1 MLARIKAFL
10 TANNIQ
16 RRLLLIISLFIFSS
30 IILVSFLSHLRFV
43 SDYTNQSAKDIQQIV
58 EQVALNVDT
67 YIDEVA
73 RLCLSPYY
81 NANVMNRLDSQPSNA
96 QETLEKRREIED
108 YLRQVMITP
117 REDIFRVYILSD
129 SVYSSSRGGHIGLSS
144 DYESEEWYQAAQRTD
159 DYIFLPAHSESS
171 SSSSNL
177 VISVIKRLCSLQNNQ
192 KTVGVIRVDANYNGI
207 KAVCDRINVNEGG
220 ALFIMDSNWN
230 PVYQN
235 SALPAAITGEEL
247 RSAASTS
254 GYSTQKLS
262 GTTYIV
268 NVEIIPSTNWRVI
281 AVNAKNQV
289 IKGANSTLAFN
300 MILAVGMAA
309 LGVAVSIFFVRKQL
323 RPLYQTVNLM
333 EEVEDGNLNVRASTE
348 CTDEIASLNSAFNHM
363 LEQIQEMMVQEK
375 QLTMQVYEAKYLQKE
390 AQFESLHRQIQPHF
404 LFNTLNTINLLIK
417 CGRYKDATQGIEQL
431 ATLLRGV
438 INAGREITLEAELK
452 IADSYLRLQKLRHDN
467 LTYQINASDI
477 DLSYTLPAL
486 TIQPIIENALIHGC
500 EKSEGETH
508 ILVDLQYC
516 NNALVIAVKDNGAG
530 MPVLTLQQLQ
540 TRLDNCELEKDTDYQ
555 HSGIGLV
562 NIQKRIRFQF
572 GSPYGITISSEEGSG
587 TTVTLNIPRSKKSC

>member
-1 MLARIKAFL
+1 MLARIKAYL

-16 RRLLLIISLFIFSS
+16 RRLLLLISLFIFSS

-129 SVYSSSRGGHIGLSS
+129 SVYSSSRGGHIGLSA
-144 DYESEEWYQAAQRTD
+144 DYESEEWYQAAQNTD

-289 IKGANSTLAFN
+289 IKGANATLAFN
-300 MILAVGMAA
+300 MLLAVGMAA

-486 TIQPIIENALIHGC
+486 TIQPIIENALVHGC
-500 EKSEGETH
+500 EKAEGETH

-540 TRLDNCELEKDTDYQ
+540 TRLDNCELEKNTDYQ

-572 GSPYGITISSEEGSG
+572 GSPYGITLSSEEGSG

>member
-1 MLARIKAFL
+1 MLSRIKAFL

-30 IILVSFLSHLRFV
+30 IILVAFLSHLRFV

-81 NANVMNRLDSQPSNA
+81 NSNVMNRLDSQPSTA

-117 REDIFRVYILSD
+117 RKDIFRVYILSD
-129 SVYSSSRGGHIGLSS
+129 SVYSSSKGGHIGLSS
-144 DYESEEWYQAAQRTD
+144 DYKSEEWYQTAQNTD
-159 DYIFLPAHSESS
+159 DYIFLPAHSEST

-177 VISVIKRLCSLQNNQ
+177 VISVAKRLCSLQNNQ

-220 ALFIMDSNWN
+220 ALFIMDSSWN

-235 SALPAAITGEEL
+235 SALPASITNDEI
-247 RSAASTS
+247 RSAAASS
-254 GYSTQKLS
+254 GYSTQKLG

-281 AVNAKNQV
+281 AVNARNQV
-289 IKGANSTLAFN
+289 IKGANATLVFN
-300 MILAVGMAA
+300 MLLAVGMAA

-333 EEVEDGNLNVRASTE
+333 EEVEDGNLNVRANTD

-375 QLTMQVYEAKYLQKE
+375 QLTKQVYEAKYLQKE

-438 INAGREITLEAELK
+438 INSGREITLEAELK

-467 LTYQINASDI
+467 LTYQINVSDI

-500 EKSEGETH
+500 EKAEGETH
-508 ILVDLQYC
+508 ILVELLYR
-516 NNALVIAVKDNGAG
+516 NNTLVIAVKDNGAG
-530 MPVLTLQQLQ
+530 MSALTLQQLQ
-540 TRLDNCELEKDTDYQ
+540 TRLDNCELEINTNYQ
-555 HSGIGLV
+555 TSGIGLV

-572 GSPYGITISSEEGSG
+572 GSPYGITLSSEEGSG
-587 TTVTLNIPRSKKSC
+587 TTVTLSIPRSKRPC

>member
-1 MLARIKAFL
+1 MLARIKAYL

-16 RRLLLIISLFIFSS
+16 RRLLLLISLFIFSS

-43 SDYTNQSAKDIQQIV
+43 SDYTSQSAKDIQQIV
-58 EQVALNVDT
+58 EQVALNIDT

-81 NANVMNRLDSQPSNA
+81 NPSVMNRLDSQPINA

-144 DYESEEWYQAAQRTD
+144 DYESEEWYQTAQTTD
-159 DYIFLPAHSESS
+159 DYIFLPAHSENAGSS
-171 SSSSNL
+171 ANL
-177 VISVIKRLCSLQNNQ
+177 VISIAKRLCSLQNNQ

-207 KAVCDRINVNEGG
+207 QAVCDRIHVNEGG

-235 SALPAAITGEEL
+235 SALLEAITFDEIC
-247 RSAASTS
+247 SAATAS
-254 GYSTQKLS
+254 GYFTQKL
-262 GTTYIV
+262 GGATYIV
-268 NVEIIPSTNWRVI
+268 NIGIIPSTNWRVI

-289 IKGANSTLAFN
+289 VKGANATLIFN
-300 MILAVGMAA
+300 LLLAVGMAA

-333 EEVEDGNLNVRASTE
+333 EEVEDGNLTVRANTD

-363 LEQIQEMMVQEK
+363 LEQIQEMMDQEK
-375 QLTMQVYEAKYLQKE
+375 QLTKQVYEAKYLQKE

-417 CGRYKDATQGIEQL
+417 CGRPKEATQGIEQL

-438 INAGREITLEAELK
+438 INSGREITLEAELK
-452 IADSYLRLQKLRHDN
+452 IVDSYLRLQKLRHDN
-467 LTYQINASDI
+467 LTYQINVSDI

-500 EKSEGETH
+500 EKAEGEAH
-508 ILVDLQYC
+508 ILVDLQYR
-516 NNALVIAVKDNGAG
+516 NHALVISVKDNGAG
-530 MPVLTLQQLQ
+530 MSAFTLQQLQ
-540 TRLDNCELEKDTDYQ
+540 TRLDNCEQEKHTGFQ
-555 HSGIGLV
+555 ASGIGLV

-572 GSPYGITISSEEGSG
+572 GSPYGITLSSEEGSG
-587 TTVTLNIPRSKKSC
+587 TTVTLSIPRSVKSC

>member
-1 MLARIKAFL
+1 MLTRIKAFL

-16 RRLLLIISLFIFSS
+16 RRLLLLISLFIFSS

-43 SDYTNQSAKDIQQIV
+43 SDYTGQSAKDIQQIV

-81 NANVMNRLDSQPSNA
+81 NPGVMNRLDSQPVNA

-144 DYESEEWYQAAQRTD
+144 DYASEEWYQTAQTTD
-159 DYIFLPAHSESS
+159 DYIFLPAHSEKAGSS
-171 SSSSNL
+171 ANL
-177 VISVIKRLCSLQNNQ
+177 VISIAKRLCSLQNNQ

-207 KAVCDRINVNEGG
+207 QAVCDRIHVNEGG

-235 SALPAAITGEEL
+235 SALPEAITFEEIC
-247 RSAASTS
+247 SAATAS
-254 GYSTQKLS
+254 GYSTQKLD
-262 GTTYIV
+262 GATYIV
-268 NVEIIPSTNWRVI
+268 NVGIIPSTNWRVI

-289 IKGANSTLAFN
+289 IKGANATLIFN
-300 MILAVGMAA
+300 MLLAVGMAA
-309 LGVAVSIFFVRKQL
+309 LGVAVSIFFVRRQL

-333 EEVEDGNLNVRASTE
+333 EEVEDGNLTVRANTD

-363 LEQIQEMMVQEK
+363 LEQIQEMMDQEK
-375 QLTMQVYEAKYLQKE
+375 QLTKQVYEAKYLQKE

-417 CGRYKDATQGIEQL
+417 CGRPKEATQGIEQL

-438 INAGREITLEAELK
+438 INSGREITLEAELK

-467 LTYQINASDI
+467 LTYQINVSDI

-500 EKSEGETH
+500 EKAEGDTH
-508 ILVDLQYC
+508 ILVDLRYC
-516 NNALVIAVKDNGAG
+516 NHMLMISVKDNGAG
-530 MPVLTLQQLQ
+530 MAAHTLQKLQ
-540 TRLDNCELEKDTDYQ
+540 TRLDNCELEKHTGFQ
-555 HSGIGLV
+555 TSGIGLV

-572 GSPYGITISSEEGSG
+572 GSPYGITLSSEEGSG
-587 TTVTLNIPRSKKSC
+587 TTVTLSIPRSVKSC

>member
-96 QETLEKRREIED
+96 QEALEKRREIED

-129 SVYSSSRGGHIGLSS
+129 SVYSSSKSGHIGLSS
-144 DYESEEWYQAAQRTD
+144 DYKSEEWYQTAQNTD
-159 DYIFLPAHSESS
+159 DYIFLPAHTENSS
-171 SSSSNL
+171 SSANL
-177 VISVIKRLCSLQNNQ
+177 VISVAKRLCSLQNNQ
-192 KTVGVIRVDANYNGI
+192 KTVGIIRVDANYNGI
-207 KAVCDRINVNEGG
+207 KAVCDRININEGG

-235 SALPAAITGEEL
+235 SALPEAITSDEIRGA
-247 RSAASTS
+247 AASS
-254 GYSTQKLS
+254 GYSTQKL
-262 GTTYIV
+262 GGAMYIV

-281 AVNAKNQV
+281 AVNARNQV
-289 IKGANSTLAFN
+289 IKGANATLAFN
-300 MILAVGMAA
+300 MLLAVGMAA

-323 RPLYQTVNLM
+323 RPLYQTVDLM
-333 EEVEDGNLNVRASTE
+333 EEVEDGNLSVRASTD

-375 QLTMQVYEAKYLQKE
+375 QLTKQVYEAKYLQKE

-438 INAGREITLEAELK
+438 INSGREITLEAELK
-452 IADSYLRLQKLRHDN
+452 IADSYLQLQKLRHDN
-467 LTYQINASDI
+467 LTYQINVSDI

-500 EKSEGETH
+500 EKAEGETH
-508 ILVDLQYC
+508 ILVDLKYH
-516 NNALVIAVKDNGAG
+516 NNALVISVKDNGAG
-530 MPVLTLQQLQ
+530 MSAVTLQQLQ
-540 TRLDNCELEKDTDYQ
+540 ARLDNCELEKNTDYQ
-555 HSGIGLV
+555 TSGIGLV

-572 GSPYGITISSEEGSG
+572 GNPYGITLSSGVGSG
-587 TTVTLNIPRSKKSC
+587 TTVTLSIPRSVKLC

>member
-1 MLARIKAFL
+1 MLGKVKAFF

-16 RRLLLIISLFIFSS
+16 RRLLLIISLFIFIS
-30 IILVSFLSHLRFV
+30 IILVSVFSHLRFV

-81 NANVMNRLDSQPSNA
+81 NSNVMNRLDSQPSNA

-129 SVYSSSRGGHIGLSS
+129 SVYSSSKGGHIGLSS
-144 DYESEEWYQAAQRTD
+144 DYESEEWYQTAQNTD
-159 DYIFLPAHSESS
+159 DYIFLPAHSESTGS
-171 SSSSNL
+171 SANL
-177 VISVIKRLCSLQNNQ
+177 VISVVKRLCSLQNNQ
-192 KTVGVIRVDANYNGI
+192 RTVGIIRVDANYNGI

-235 SALPAAITGEEL
+235 SALPATITNEEICG
-247 RSAASTS
+247 AAALS
-254 GYSTQKLS
+254 GYSTQKLD
-262 GTTYIV
+262 GTMYIV

-281 AVNAKNQV
+281 AINAKNQV
-289 IKGANSTLAFN
+289 IKSAKATLVFN
-300 MILAVGMAA
+300 LLLAVGMAA

-333 EEVEDGNLNVRASTE
+333 EEVEDGNLNVRASTD

-438 INAGREITLEAELK
+438 INSGREITLEAELK

-467 LTYQINASDI
+467 LTYQINVSDI
-477 DLSYTLPAL
+477 DQSYMLPAL

-500 EKSEGETH
+500 EKAEGETH

-516 NNALVIAVKDNGAG
+516 NNALVISVRDNGAG
-530 MPVLTLQQLQ
+530 MAAATLQQLQ
-540 TRLDNCELEKDTDYQ
+540 TRLDNCEFEKNTDFQ
-555 HSGIGLV
+555 TSGIGLV

-572 GSPYGITISSEEGSG
+572 GYPYGITLSSEERRG
-587 TTVTLNIPRSKKSC
+587 TTVTLSIPRSVKSC

>member
-1 MLARIKAFL
+1 MLGKVKAFF

-16 RRLLLIISLFIFSS
+16 RRLLLIISLFIFIS
-30 IILVSFLSHLRFV
+30 IILVSVFSHLRFV

-81 NANVMNRLDSQPSNA
+81 NASVMNWLDSRPTNA

-129 SVYSSSRGGHIGLSS
+129 SVYSSSKGGHIGLSS
-144 DYESEEWYQAAQRTD
+144 DYESEEWYQTAQNTD
-159 DYIFLPAHSESS
+159 DYIFLPAHSESMGS
-171 SSSSNL
+171 SANL
-177 VISVIKRLCSLQNNQ
+177 VISVVKRLCSLQNNQ
-192 KTVGVIRVDANYNGI
+192 RTVGIIRVDANYNGI

-235 SALPAAITGEEL
+235 SALPVTITNEEICGAAAL
-247 RSAASTS
+247 S
-254 GYSTQKLS
+254 GYSTQKLD
-262 GTTYIV
+262 GTMYIV

-281 AVNAKNQV
+281 AINAKNQV
-289 IKGANSTLAFN
+289 IKSAKATLVFN
-300 MILAVGMAA
+300 LLLAVGMAA

-333 EEVEDGNLNVRASTE
+333 EEVEDGNLNVRASTD

-438 INAGREITLEAELK
+438 INSGREITLEAELK

-467 LTYQINASDI
+467 LTYQINVSDI
-477 DLSYTLPAL
+477 DQSYMLPAL

-500 EKSEGETH
+500 EKAEGETH

-516 NNALVIAVKDNGAG
+516 NNALVISVRDNGAG
-530 MPVLTLQQLQ
+530 MAAATLQQLQ
-540 TRLDNCELEKDTDYQ
+540 TRLDNCEFEKNTDFQ
-555 HSGIGLV
+555 TSGIGLV

-572 GSPYGITISSEEGSG
+572 GYPYGITLSSEERRG
-587 TTVTLNIPRSKKSC
+587 TTVTLSIPRSVKSC

>member
-16 RRLLLIISLFIFSS
+16 RRLLLIISLFIFVS
-30 IILVSFLSHLRFV
+30 IILVSFFSHLRFV

-81 NANVMNRLDSQPSNA
+81 NSSVMNQLDSQPSNA

-144 DYESEEWYQAAQRTD
+144 DYKSEEWYQAAQNKD
-159 DYIFLPAHSESS
+159 DYIFLPAHSENTGSS
-171 SSSSNL
+171 ANL
-177 VISVIKRLCSLQNNQ
+177 VISVVKRLCSLQNNQ
-192 KTVGVIRVDANYNGI
+192 KTVGIIRVDANYNGI

-235 SALPAAITGEEL
+235 SALPVTITNDEICDVAAF
-247 RSAASTS
+247 S
-254 GYSTQKLS
+254 GYSTQKLD

-268 NVEIIPSTNWRVI
+268 NVEIIPSTDWRVI
-281 AVNAKNQV
+281 AINAKNQV
-289 IKGANSTLAFN
+289 IKGANATLIFN
-300 MILAVGMAA
+300 LLLAVGMAA
-309 LGVAVSIFFVRKQL
+309 MGVVVSIFFVRKQL

-333 EEVEDGNLNVRASTE
+333 EEVEDGNLNVRASTD

-375 QLTMQVYEAKYLQKE
+375 LLAKQVYEAKYLQKE

-417 CGRYKDATQGIEQL
+417 CGRNQDATQGIEQL

-438 INAGREITLEAELK
+438 INSGREITLEAELK

-467 LTYQINASDI
+467 LTYQINMSDI
-477 DLSYTLPAL
+477 DLSCTLPAL

-500 EKSEGETH
+500 EKVEGETH
-508 ILVDLQYC
+508 VLVDLQYC
-516 NNALVIAVKDNGAG
+516 NNTLVIAVKDNGAG
-530 MPVLTLQQLQ
+530 MSANTLQQLQ
-540 TRLDNCELEKDTDYQ
+540 EQLDNCELKRNTDFQ
-555 HSGIGLV
+555 ASGIGLV

-572 GSPYGITISSEEGSG
+572 GNSYGVTLSSEEGRG
-587 TTVTLNIPRSKKSC
+587 TTVTLSIPRSVKTC

>member
-1 MLARIKAFL
+1 MLAKIKAFL

-16 RRLLLIISLFIFSS
+16 RRLLLILSFFIFSS
-30 IILVSFLSHLRFV
+30 IILVSFFSHLRFV

-81 NANVMNRLDSQPSNA
+81 NSSVMSRLDSQPSNA

-117 REDIFRVYILSD
+117 REDIIRVYILSD
-129 SVYSSSRGGHIGLSS
+129 SVYSSSKSGHIGLNS
-144 DYESEEWYQAAQRTD
+144 DYKSEEWYQAAQNTD
-159 DYIFLPAHSESS
+159 DYIFLPAHSEDAGPSP
-171 SSSSNL
+171 NL
-177 VISVIKRLCSLQNNQ
+177 VISIAKRLCSLQNNQ
-192 KTVGVIRVDANYNGI
+192 KTIGVIRVDANYNGI
-207 KAVCDRINVNEGG
+207 KAVCDRISINEGG

-235 SALPAAITGEEL
+235 SELPATITSDEI
-247 RSAASTS
+247 RSVAVSS
-254 GYSTQKLS
+254 GYSTQELD
-262 GTTYIV
+262 GTTFIV

-281 AVNAKNQV
+281 AINSKNQV
-289 IKGANSTLAFN
+289 IKGANTTLVFN
-300 MILAVGMAA
+300 MLLAVGMAA
-309 LGVAVSIFFVRKQL
+309 LGVVVSIIFVRRQL
-323 RPLYQTVNLM
+323 RPLYQTVDLM
-333 EEVEDGNLNVRASTE
+333 EKVEDGNLNVRASTN
-348 CTDEIASLNSAFNHM
+348 CTDEIATLNSAFNHM
-363 LEQIQEMMVQEK
+363 LEQIQEMMDQEK
-375 QLTMQVYEAKYLQKE
+375 QLTKQVYEAKYLQKE
-390 AQFESLHRQIQPHF
+390 AQFDSLHRQIQPHF

-438 INAGREITLEAELK
+438 INSGREITLEAELK

-467 LTYQINASDI
+467 LTYQIRASGV
-477 DLSYTLPAL
+477 DLSYPLPAL

-508 ILVDLQYC
+508 IFVDLQYC
-516 NNALVIAVKDNGAG
+516 NNLLVVSVKDNGAG
-530 MPVLTLQQLQ
+530 ISMDTLQQLQ
-540 TRLDNCELEKDTDYQ
+540 ARLDNCEFEESAGFQT
-555 HSGIGLV
+555 SGIGLL
-562 NIQKRIRFQF
+562 NIQKRIRFKF
-572 GSPYGITISSEEGSG
+572 GSPYGISLSSQEGNG
-587 TTVTLNIPRSKKSC
+587 TTVILSIPRSVEQC

>member
-1 MLARIKAFL
+1 MLSRIKAFL

-30 IILVSFLSHLRFV
+30 IILVAFLSHLRFV

-81 NANVMNRLDSQPSNA
+81 NSNVMNRLDSQPSTA
-96 QETLEKRREIED
+96 QETLEKRRDIED

-117 REDIFRVYILSD
+117 RKDIFRVYILSD
-129 SVYSSSRGGHIGLSS
+129 SVYSSSKGGHIGLSS
-144 DYESEEWYQAAQRTD
+144 DYKSEEWYQTAQNTD
-159 DYIFLPAHSESS
+159 DYIFLPAHSEST

-177 VISVIKRLCSLQNNQ
+177 VISVAKRLCSLQNNQ

-220 ALFIMDSNWN
+220 ALFIMDSSWN

-235 SALPAAITGEEL
+235 SALPASITNDEI
-247 RSAASTS
+247 RSAAASS
-254 GYSTQKLS
+254 GYSTQKLG

-281 AVNAKNQV
+281 AVNARNQV
-289 IKGANSTLAFN
+289 IKGANATLVFN
-300 MILAVGMAA
+300 MLLAVGMAA

-333 EEVEDGNLNVRASTE
+333 EEVEDGNLNVRANTD

-375 QLTMQVYEAKYLQKE
+375 QLTKQVYEAKYLQKE

-438 INAGREITLEAELK
+438 INSGREITLEAELK

-467 LTYQINASDI
+467 LTYQINVSDI

-500 EKSEGETH
+500 EKAEGETH
-508 ILVDLQYC
+508 ILVDLLYR

-530 MPVLTLQQLQ
+530 MSALTLQQLQ
-540 TRLDNCELEKDTDYQ
+540 TRLDNCELEINTNYQ
-555 HSGIGLV
+555 TSGIGLV

-572 GSPYGITISSEEGSG
+572 GSPYGITLSSEEGSG
-587 TTVTLNIPRSKKSC
+587 TTVTLSIPRSKRPC

>member
-1 MLARIKAFL
+1 MLGKVKAFF

-16 RRLLLIISLFIFSS
+16 RRLLLIISLFIFIS
-30 IILVSFLSHLRFV
+30 IILVSVFSHLRFV

-81 NANVMNRLDSQPSNA
+81 NASVMNWLDSRPTNA

-129 SVYSSSRGGHIGLSS
+129 SVYSSSKGGHIGLSS
-144 DYESEEWYQAAQRTD
+144 DYESEEWYQTAQNTD
-159 DYIFLPAHSESS
+159 DYIFLPAHSESTGS
-171 SSSSNL
+171 SANL
-177 VISVIKRLCSLQNNQ
+177 VISVVKRLCSLQNNQ
-192 KTVGVIRVDANYNGI
+192 RTVGIIRVDANYNGI

-235 SALPAAITGEEL
+235 SALPVTITNEEICGAAAL
-247 RSAASTS
+247 S
-254 GYSTQKLS
+254 GYSTQKLD
-262 GTTYIV
+262 GTMYIV

-281 AVNAKNQV
+281 AINAKNQV
-289 IKGANSTLAFN
+289 IKSANATLVFN
-300 MILAVGMAA
+300 LLLAVGMAA

-333 EEVEDGNLNVRASTE
+333 EEVEDGNLNVRANTD

-438 INAGREITLEAELK
+438 INSGREITLEAELK

-467 LTYQINASDI
+467 LTYQINVSDI
-477 DLSYTLPAL
+477 DLSYMLPAL

-500 EKSEGETH
+500 EKAEGETH

-516 NNALVIAVKDNGAG
+516 NNALVISVRDNGAG
-530 MPVLTLQQLQ
+530 MAAATLQQLQ
-540 TRLDNCELEKDTDYQ
+540 TRLDNCEFEKNTDFQ
-555 HSGIGLV
+555 TSGIGLV

-572 GSPYGITISSEEGSG
+572 GYPYGITLSSEERRG
-587 TTVTLNIPRSKKSC
+587 TTVTLSIPRSVKSC

>member
-1 MLARIKAFL
+1 MLAKIKAFL

-16 RRLLLIISLFIFSS
+16 RRLLLILSFFIFSS
-30 IILVSFLSHLRFV
+30 IILVSFFSHLRFV

-81 NANVMNRLDSQPSNA
+81 NSSVMSRLDSQPSNA

-117 REDIFRVYILSD
+117 REDIIRVYILSD
-129 SVYSSSRGGHIGLSS
+129 SVYSSSKSGHIGLNS
-144 DYESEEWYQAAQRTD
+144 DYKSEEWYQAAQNTD
-159 DYIFLPAHSESS
+159 DYIFLPAHSEDAGPSP
-171 SSSSNL
+171 NL
-177 VISVIKRLCSLQNNQ
+177 VISIAKRLCSLQNNQ
-192 KTVGVIRVDANYNGI
+192 KTIGVIRVDANYNGI
-207 KAVCDRINVNEGG
+207 QAVCDRIHVNEGG

-235 SALPAAITGEEL
+235 SALPEAITFEEIC
-247 RSAASTS
+247 SAATAS
-254 GYSTQKLS
+254 GYSTQKLD
-262 GTTYIV
+262 GATYIV
-268 NVEIIPSTNWRVI
+268 NVGIIPSTNWRVI

-289 IKGANSTLAFN
+289 IKGANATLVFN
-300 MILAVGMAA
+300 MFLAVGMAA
-309 LGVAVSIFFVRKQL
+309 LGVAVSIFFVRRQL

-333 EEVEDGNLNVRASTE
+333 EEVEDGNLTVRANTD

-363 LEQIQEMMVQEK
+363 LEQIQEMMDQEK
-375 QLTMQVYEAKYLQKE
+375 QLTKQVYEAKYLQKE

-417 CGRYKDATQGIEQL
+417 CGRPKEATQGIEQL

-438 INAGREITLEAELK
+438 INSGREITLEAELK

-467 LTYQINASDI
+467 LTYQINVSDI

-500 EKSEGETH
+500 EKAEGDTH
-508 ILVDLQYC
+508 ILVDLRYC
-516 NNALVIAVKDNGAG
+516 NHMLMISVKDNGAG
-530 MPVLTLQQLQ
+530 MAAHTLQQLQ
-540 TRLDNCELEKDTDYQ
+540 TRLDNCELEKHTGFQ
-555 HSGIGLV
+555 ASGIGLV

-572 GSPYGITISSEEGSG
+572 GSPYGITLSSAEGRG
-587 TTVTLNIPRSKKSC
+587 TTVTLSIPRSVKSC